1 MSWTQP
7 RSRAASALLAM
18 LAALAGCKTVGPR
31 YDGPPP
37 GAVIK
42 SPAAAAPFVSAAS
55 QAFSR
60 EPAPG
65 DWWRMYQAPVLDGLV
80 RQAFA
85 ANTDLR
91 MAEANLE
98 RSQALVRQ
106 ARAARQPSVAV
117 NFDPSYQ
124 QLSTQSY
131 LQPGVVAPL
140 GLLDTGVTVSY
151 ELDLFGRIHRAIQA
165 AAADDEA
172 VRAAYDLTKITVAAE
187 TARAYADVC
196 GAGEQLAAARRVLDL
211 QRQSY
216 TLTQRLVRSGR
227 GAALDVTRSVAQI
240 SQYEA
245 NIPALEAA
253 RRNALFRLA
262 VLTGRPPADYPREA
276 EACTTSPR
284 LTQPLPVG
292 DGALLLRRRPDVR
305 AAERTLAAD
314 TDRIGVAMGELY
326 PIVSLGATAGSTGAI
341 TDAFTPETNRYGFGP
356 NIQWQLNQNAARA
369 RVAAAEATTRM
380 ALAHFDGVVLNALRE
395 AEAALTTYAQD
406 LQRNADLAAVRDRT
420 AQAVGQSRA
429 LYIGGKIDFL
439 SYLDAQR
446 SLASADTALAA
457 SAGQLSADQVA
468 IFLALGGGWESAHAS
483 VAVAK

>member
-7 RSRAASALLAM
+7 RLRAACAVLATLVALGA
-18 LAALAGCKTVGPR
+18 CKTVGPR

-42 SPAAAAPFVSAAS
+42 SPAAAAPFVSAAG

-65 DWWRMYQAPVLDGLV
+65 DWWRLYQDPVLDELV

-196 GAGEQLAAARRVLDL
+196 GAGEQLSAARRVLDL

-326 PIVSLGATAGSTGAI
+326 PVVSLGATAGSTGAI

-395 AEAALTTYAQD
+395 AEAALTTYGQD
-406 LQRNADLAAVRDRT
+406 LQRNADLATVRDRA

-468 IFLALGGGWESAHAS
+468 IFLALGGGWESAHDAP
-483 VAVAK
+483 AIAK